1 MERRRRVHYLINKE
15 MQLRFTA
22 RILFV
27 TVLFALF
34 IGFEVYITI
43 WPVVS
48 QWIPTGKHP
57 EVMDLV
63 RRQVLLRTIL
73 FSIPIIFVII
83 SFAILVSHRVAGPLF
98 RIYRTIDEVVS
109 GGDVEPIQLRK
120 KDELKELAGKIN
132 DLILVIK
139 ALREGKKT

>member
-34 IGFEVYITI
+34 IGFEVYITV

-48 QWIPTGKHP
+48 EWIPTGKHP

-63 RRQVLLRTIL
+63 KRQVLVRTVL
-73 FSIPIIFVII
+73 FSIPIIFVIS

-98 RIYRTIDEVVS
+98 RIYRTIDDVVR
-109 GGDVEPIQLRK
+109 GEDVEPIRLRR
-120 KDELKELAGKIN
+120 KDELKELAGKVN
-132 DLILVIK
+132 DLIMVVK
-139 ALREGKKT
+139 ALREEKKT